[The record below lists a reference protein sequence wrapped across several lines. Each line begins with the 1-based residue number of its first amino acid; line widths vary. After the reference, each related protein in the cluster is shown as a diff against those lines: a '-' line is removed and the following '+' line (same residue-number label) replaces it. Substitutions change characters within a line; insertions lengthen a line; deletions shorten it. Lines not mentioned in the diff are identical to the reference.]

1 MNRIG
6 QLTRRAAGVAV
17 WPWAA
22 TTLLSLAVLLASAA
36 AHAIDIPDASARYR
50 LLVQRAAGDYFGLD
64 ASPARLAAQLH
75 QESGWRPDAR
85 SAYAVGLAQFTPET
99 AAWLP
104 NVCPDLGDF
113 DPWDAA
119 QAVRGA
125 ACYDRYLYDRQAAM
139 IHGLDVCTRWVYT
152 LRAYNGGAGWML
164 RERKAARA
172 AGADPDD
179 WQTVEVYRLRALWAH
194 RENIA
199 YPRRILM
206 VLEPMYLRAGWS
218 GEAACE

>member
-1 MNRIG
+1 MSRIACITSRLIIVDRLCLMG
-6 QLTRRAAGVAV
+6 VLLILAGV
-17 WPWAA
+17 
-22 TTLLSLAVLLASAA
+22 LAGST
-36 AHAIDIPDASARYR
+36 AHAADVPEASARYR
-50 LLVQRAAGDYFGLD
+50 LLVQRVAGEYFGLD

-85 SAYAVGLAQFTPET
+85 SAYAVGMAQFTPQT

-104 NVCPDLGDF
+104 SVCPGLGDF

-125 ACYDRYLYDRQAAM
+125 ACYDRYLYERQTPMSVA
-139 IHGLDVCTRWVYT
+139 LDPCTRWVYT
-152 LRAYNGGAGWML
+152 LRAYNGGAGWLL
-164 RERKAARA
+164 RERRAARA

-179 WQTVEVYRLRALWAH
+179 WQIVERYRLRARWAH
-194 RENIA
+194 QENTA
-199 YPRRILM
+199 YPHRILM

-218 GEAACE
+218 GEMACQ